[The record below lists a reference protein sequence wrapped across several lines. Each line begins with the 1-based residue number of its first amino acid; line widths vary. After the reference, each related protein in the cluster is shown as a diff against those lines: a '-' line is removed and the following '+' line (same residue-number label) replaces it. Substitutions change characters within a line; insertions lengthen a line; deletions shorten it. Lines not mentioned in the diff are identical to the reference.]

1 MLKEKLDSKKCFST
15 AWGKLITE
23 DEAYKQ
29 LNRQIAA
36 FCANLFQVMR
46 IFEPNWETRTDAICD
61 IANMMNMAV
70 AGTPDEQKAYVD
82 MSLYEAFNIPEL
94 CEKSS
99 WLGGITGDTAG
110 YFILICEISMM
121 IAGAGIQVWM
131 TR

>member
-46 IFEPNWETRTDAICD
+46 IFEPNWRQ
-61 IANMMNMAV
+61 
-70 AGTPDEQKAYVD
+70 EQTQSAT
-82 MSLYEAFNIPEL
+82 SLI
-94 CEKSS
+94 
-99 WLGGITGDTAG
+99 
-110 YFILICEISMM
+110 
-121 IAGAGIQVWM
+121 
-131 TR
+131 